1 MSFMDTFGGGLVSLA
16 DTINAHAQ
24 QVTRVDLGCGLVV
37 EAYKPSLSVV
47 SQVSGMAIFIAL
59 VRTCEQIYPDLIERL
74 RLNSMFV
81 LQFTGDVEAHRGT
94 DAKAKRMALLMTAAR
109 KLLQGQEWVW
119 NAEVGAWICPAY
131 MGGDILISEVDLR
144 AEFDLFIQTKL
155 ISTTPSGGRPTLKT
169 AR

>member
-1 MSFMDTFGGGLVSLA
+1 MSFMDTFGGGFVALA

-24 QVTRVDLGCGLVV
+24 QSIRVDLGCGLVV
-37 EAYKPSLSVV
+37 EAYKPSLSVIT
-47 SQVSGMAIFIAL
+47 QVSGLAIFIAL
-59 VRTCEQIYPDLIERL
+59 VRTCEQIYPELIERL
-74 RLNSMFV
+74 RMNPMFV

-94 DAKAKRMALLMTAAR
+94 DAKAKRMALMITTAR

-131 MGGDILISEVDLR
+131 MGGDMLISEIDLR
-144 AEFDLFIQTKL
+144 AEFDVFIQSKL
-155 ISTTPSGGRPTLKT
+155 VSTSTGIGRPALKT